1 MILEKQEIIQRENL
15 VGESDGF
22 NMSLSADD
30 MSWIMTLLSDL
41 YKDPYSMTFDRDWET
56 KFSL

>member
-1 MILEKQEIIQRENL
+1 MILEKAEIIKRENL

-22 NMSLSADD
+22 DMSLSADD

-41 YKDPYSMTFDRDWET
+41 YKDPYSIVLQEW
-56 KFSL
+56 